1 MKKVRNLGK
10 QITYKS
16 GYSNLTFDLWVIL
29 HMMNCN
35 ASYAHRKHYITPV
48 NKAFGEKFE
57 NMHEFKK
64 EENFK
69 RCLGKMQLSNV
80 IDAIQRA
87 KGIMQ
92 RNEENGYKL
101 IQYKG
106 YSFYNE
112 NPSLQS
118 WEAIEK
124 ILIECGLIEI

>member
-1 MKKVRNLGK
+1 MDEL
-10 QITYKS
+10 
-16 GYSNLTFDLWVIL
+16 
-29 HMMNCN
+29 
-35 ASYAHRKHYITPV
+35 
-48 NKAFGEKFE
+48 
-57 NMHEFKK
+57 KK
-64 EENFK
+64 ETNFK

-92 RNEENGYKL
+92 RNQEDGYKL

-112 NPSLQS
+112 NPSLHS

>member
-1 MKKVRNLGK
+1 M
-10 QITYKS
+10 
-16 GYSNLTFDLWVIL
+16 D
-29 HMMNCN
+29 
-35 ASYAHRKHYITPV
+35 
-48 NKAFGEKFE
+48 
-57 NMHEFKK
+57 EFKK
-64 EENFK
+64 ETNFK

-92 RNEENGYKL
+92 RNQENGYKL

>member
-1 MKKVRNLGK
+1 M
-10 QITYKS
+10 
-16 GYSNLTFDLWVIL
+16 D
-29 HMMNCN
+29 
-35 ASYAHRKHYITPV
+35 
-48 NKAFGEKFE
+48 
-57 NMHEFKK
+57 EFKK
-64 EENFK
+64 ETNFK

-80 IDAIQRA
+80 IEAIQRA

-124 ILIECGLIEI
+124 ILIECGLFETI